1 MHESRLIDTV
11 TVMFD
16 IEGFDPEWS
25 SGASSLWQLH
35 GADLGR
41 LVGRR
46 MSACWLV
53 WDSSDDSWFADAP
66 VVLDFEGR
74 HLEICHNKFD
84 ELDIA
89 WDRID
94 LSRPIPW
101 RYEEGGPMPLSW
113 RDDRTP
119 DLAQFRGRVLRECT
133 LEEWV
138 GDDIARGMVAVGLA
152 FDNGGF
158 LVSNGLDE
166 NQIDVRPM
174 DSRYQRVG

>member
-1 MHESRLIDTV
+1 
-11 TVMFD
+11 MFG
-16 IEGFDPEWS
+16 IEGFDPEWK
-25 SGASSLWQLH
+25 SGARSLWHLH
-35 GADLGR
+35 GADLSG

-46 MSACWLV
+46 LRACWLV

-89 WDRID
+89 WNRID
-94 LSRPIPW
+94 LLRPILW
-101 RYEEGGPMPLSW
+101 RYDDDGPMPLSW
-113 RDDRTP
+113 CDDRAP
-119 DLAQFRGRVLRECT
+119 ELDRFRGRVLRRCT

-138 GDDIARGMVAVGLA
+138 DDDVANGMVAVGFT

-166 NQIDVRPM
+166 NQIDVRPVG
-174 DSRYQRVG
+174 SHFRRVG